1 MNIMLILSR
10 IGIRARV
17 FGGFALILGFLV
29 LLATFALSRVG
40 TVGGTLHDLVTS
52 ADGDA
57 GMSQVRIAV
66 VTADG
71 AVEHFI
77 RTRNVGDRDAAKAA
91 IDGFARTFDEVDR
104 TFGTLPA
111 IAASEATLKDALG
124 KYRSAFEAV
133 NAAVDRLRAGA
144 AKLEAIGAS
153 TGLEAGGILVAI
165 ANQTGTVHSVNP
177 LRLPTLADMV
187 RVAVM
192 RYGASQAQADA
203 EDTRLALKYANDAIA
218 VSEAEAGV
226 DGRLKQLISALKG
239 AFADTDK
246 ALDEMVKATVELRTR
261 QGDLVAAS
269 AAINAETGK
278 INRALGEARTSQSV
292 KTAVAVVDTRNLV
305 IAVAVLALVLGSTLA
320 WLIGAS
326 VAGPIA
332 SMTKRMKA
340 LAEGELE
347 QAIPGRDHRD
357 EIGQMAK
364 AVEVFRDNA
373 LTVVRMEADAAIQRE
388 QAETHRIQ
396 LMSDLADRFDR
407 AMEGVIQGVTSR
419 ADQMGE
425 SANLLAGVAERGRRL
440 AETVAQNSE
449 RASGNVQTVAA
460 ATQELSTSIAEISQQ
475 VSRSVAI
482 SGKATDEARHT
493 NETMQTLAQSA
504 EQIGRV
510 VQLIQAIASQT
521 NLLALNATIEA
532 ARAGEAGKG
541 FAVVANEVKNLADQT
556 AKATGEISTQVTEIQ
571 NTTSKSVG
579 AIQQIGL
586 TIGEMTGIATAIAA
600 AIEQQGAATS
610 EIARNVE
617 EAATGTTLVTLEI
630 SEVKAVAG
638 ETGAG
643 AEAALAS
650 ANALKSQ
657 ADILKESV
665 ADFLQSIRS
674 AH

>member
-1 MNIMLILSR
+1 MNVTLVLSH

-29 LLATFALSRVG
+29 LLAVFALNQVA
-40 TVGGTLHDLVTS
+40 TVGGTLRDLVTS

-66 VTADG
+66 VAADG

-77 RTRNVGDRDAAKAA
+77 RTRNLGDRDAAKAA
-91 IDGFARTFDEVDR
+91 IDGFARTFDGVDR

-111 IAASEATLKDALG
+111 IAASEATLKDALD
-124 KYRSAFEAV
+124 KYRGAFEAV
-133 NAAVDRLRAGA
+133 TAAVDRLRAGA
-144 AKLEAIGAS
+144 TKLDAIGAAA
-153 TGLEAGGILVAI
+153 GLNAGGVLVAI
-165 ANQTGTVHSVNP
+165 ANQTDAAHSVNP

-192 RYGASQAQADA
+192 RYTMTQGQADA
-203 EDTRLALKYANDAIA
+203 DDARMALKYANDAIA
-218 VSEAEAGV
+218 DSEAEAGI
-226 DGRLKQLISALKG
+226 DGRLKHLIAALKG
-239 AFADTDK
+239 AFGDTDK
-246 ALDEMVKATVELRTR
+246 ALDEMVKATGDLRAR
-261 QGDLVAAS
+261 QGDLVATS
-269 AAINAETGK
+269 AAINAETDK
-278 INRALGEARTSQSV
+278 INHALSEARALQSV
-292 KTAVAVVDTRNLV
+292 KTATAVADTRHLV
-305 IAVAVLALVLGSTLA
+305 ISVAVLALLAGSVLA

-332 SMTKRMKA
+332 SMTKRMKT

-357 EIGQMAK
+357 EIGQIAK

-373 LTVVRMEADAAIQRE
+373 LTVSRMEADAAIQRDE
-388 QAETHRIQ
+388 AEAHRLR
-396 LMSDLADRFDR
+396 LMGEMADRFDR

-419 ADQMGE
+419 ADQMGD
-425 SANLLAGVAERGRRL
+425 SANLLAGVAERGRQL
-440 AETVAQNSE
+440 AETVALNSE

-460 ATQELSTSIAEISQQ
+460 ATQELSASIAEISQQ

-493 NETMQTLAQSA
+493 NETMRTLAQSA

-556 AKATGEISTQVTEIQ
+556 AKATGEISAQVTEIQ

-617 EAATGTTLVTLEI
+617 EAASGTTLVSHEI

-665 ADFLQSIRS
+665 ADFLRSIRS
-674 AH
+674 AR